1 MLFLERVFA
10 ADPNVGTTVTD
21 LTSNVSWAES
31 LGQVFGLIINVV
43 MGVAISLAVIFLGI
57 GGIKYITSQGDPKA
71 SEAAKNAI
79 TNAVIGLVVAIA
91 AFAIR
96 TLVGN
101 VIGGTS
107 MSIEGVTP
115 GAEVTP

>member
-10 ADPNVGTTVTD
+10 ADPNVPTD
-21 LTSNVSWAES
+21 VDTSNVDWVSS
-31 LGQVFGLIINVV
+31 LSDVFGLIINVV

-91 AFAIR
+91 AFGIKK
-96 TLVGN
+96 LVGN
-101 VIGGTS
+101 VIGGTNTAV
-107 MSIEGVTP
+107 GNVTP
-115 GAEVTP
+115 W